1 MSGAK
6 PVPTWCAFFFSFSEN
21 VAFCLLS
28 TIIGWPTVTG
38 TEKIWSE
45 LAKETKTVL
54 FFFQIKTIKGWN
66 PFHRDKRVQPTATLS
81 GAWTIL
87 PAVAL
92 PSVSAEESQSH
103 EWQFST
109 LRCDYGNGRHCKRP
123 DIKCWFM
130 FIHDSKNV
138 EMIHLLDY
146 HPREGFYSFY
156 PASVERENFLKLA
169 LCRRRKTIW

>member
-1 MSGAK
+1 MC
-6 PVPTWCAFFFSFSEN
+6 VFFFFFWKRCFS
-21 VAFCLLS
+21 
-28 TIIGWPTVTG
+28 
-38 TEKIWSE
+38 
-45 LAKETKTVL
+45 LAKHNYRLTHCDRNGENMIRTSQGNKNSF